1 MRSTRGLDDVLVLD
15 FLLLRQVMGGR
26 KMRTKR
32 TAGAVAAA
40 ATLVLALAACSGGS
54 STGGTSSSSGSGT
67 ATPAFNA
74 AVSKVYNPSDVK
86 GGTLRMANEGDW
98 DSLDP
103 ANNYYSYEWDFG
115 RLYTRTLVTFAA
127 APGDAG
133 AKLVPDLATSLGVAS
148 DNAKTWTYKLKPN
161 LKYEDGTPITS
172 KDVKYDVERSMDKTT
187 FPNGPTYWND
197 FLVGAATFSPYK
209 DKSPDGLKSIETPDD
224 STIIFH
230 LSKSFSGMDYFAQL
244 PSTAPVPQAKDTGAK
259 YKQHVISSGPY
270 MFKTNNAGK
279 NFVLVR
285 NPNWSAAADP
295 NRKALPDEIDVAL
308 NVNAND
314 IDQRLLAGDLD
325 VAVTGV
331 GVGSAAQGQIL
342 GNPQQ
347 KQYADAASSTR
358 LWFTSING
366 NVKPFDNIHCRRAI
380 EYASDRTGYQTAF
393 GGPIA
398 GGDIATN
405 LLPPVIPGQVKF
417 DTYPVSSNTGDV
429 AKAKQELTL
438 CGQPNGFSTS
448 YSYRTE
454 RPHEKAA
461 AEALQQSLAKVG
473 IKLTLKGYPQA
484 DYFAQYAG
492 KPDFA
497 QKNGL
502 GLEANGWAADW
513 PDGYGFLSQLVDSR
527 VIRAT
532 GGSSNFSVRDKAVDA
547 LIDSALTQT
556 DITAREK
563 IWVNIDKKV
572 MDDAYILPGVW
583 TKTLFY
589 RPKNLTNVFVN
600 NGYSMY
606 DYTALGVKK

>member
-1 MRSTRGLDDVLVLD
+1 MTR
-15 FLLLRQVMGGR
+15 
-26 KMRTKR
+26 KR

-40 ATLVLALAACSGGS
+40 ATLALALTACGGGSSTSGSSGGS
-54 STGGTSSSSGSGT
+54 SSGSA
-67 ATPAFNA
+67 ATPSFGA
-74 AVSKVYNPSDVK
+74 AVGKIYNPSDVK

-133 AKLVPDLATSLGVAS
+133 AKLVPDLAQTLGVPS

-161 LKYEDGTPITS
+161 LKYEDGTAITS
-172 KDVKYDVERSMDKTT
+172 KDIKYDVERSLDKAT

-209 DKSPDGLKSIETPDD
+209 NKSAGGLASIETPDD

-230 LSKSFSGMDYFAQL
+230 LNKTFSGMDYFAQL

-259 YKQHVISSGPY
+259 YKSHVISSGPY
-270 MFKTNNAGK
+270 MFQTNNAGK

-285 NPNWSAAADP
+285 NPNWSSADDP

-308 NVNAND
+308 NVNADD
-314 IDQRLLAGDLD
+314 IDQRLLHGDLD

-331 GVGSAAQGQIL
+331 GVGSAAQATVL
-342 GNPQQ
+342 GNPDQ
-347 KQYADAASSTR
+347 KKYADTAVSTR

-366 NVKPFDNIHCRRAI
+366 NVKPLDNIHCRKAV
-380 EYASDRTGYQTAF
+380 EYAADRVGYQTAF

-398 GGDIATN
+398 GGDIASN
-405 LLPPVIPGQVKF
+405 MLPPIIPGQETF
-417 DTYPVSSNTGDV
+417 NDYPSAGNTGDT
-429 AKAKQELTL
+429 AKAKAELVA

-448 YSYRTE
+448 YSYRSE

-461 AEALQQSLAKVG
+461 AESLQSSLAKVG
-473 IKLTLKGYPQA
+473 IKLTLKGYPQN

-502 GLEANGWAADW
+502 GLLANGWAADW
-513 PDGYGFLSQLVDSR
+513 PDGYGFLAQLVDSR
-527 VIRAT
+527 VIRPT
-532 GGSSNFSVRDKAVDA
+532 GGSSNFSVRDPAVDA
-547 LIDSALTQT
+547 LLDSALSQT
-556 DITAREK
+556 DIAAREK
-563 IWVNIDKKV
+563 TWVDIDKKV
-572 MDDAYILPGVW
+572 MEDAYILPGVW
-583 TKTLFY
+583 TKTLLY
-589 RPKNLTNVFVN
+589 RPKNLTNVFVS

-606 DYTALGVKK
+606 DYTALGVK

>member
-1 MRSTRGLDDVLVLD
+1 MRRTR
-15 FLLLRQVMGGR
+15 R
-26 KMRTKR
+26 
-32 TAGAVAAA
+32 AGAVIAAA
-40 ATLVLALAACSGGS
+40 ATLALALAACGGGSSSGGS
-54 STGGTSSSSGSGT
+54 TSSSGAA

-74 AVSKVYNPSDVK
+74 AVNKIYNPSDVK
-86 GGTLRMANEGDW
+86 GGVLRMANEGDW

-127 APGDAG
+127 APGVAG
-133 AKLVPDLATSLGVAS
+133 AKLVPDLAQSLGVAS
-148 DNAKTWTYKLKPN
+148 DGAKTWTYKLKPG
-161 LKYEDGTPITS
+161 LKYEDGTAITS

-187 FPNGPTYWND
+187 FPNGPTYFND
-197 FLVGAATFSPYK
+197 FLVGAATYSPYK
-209 DKSPDGLKSIETPDD
+209 DKSPGGLASIETPDD
-224 STIIFH
+224 STIVFH
-230 LSKSFSGMDYFAQL
+230 LSKPFSGFDYFAQL

-259 YKQHVISSGPY
+259 YKDHVISSGPY
-270 MFKTNNAGK
+270 MFQTNNAGK

-285 NPNWSAAADP
+285 NKYWSAANDP

-308 NVNAND
+308 NVNSND

-347 KQYADAASSTR
+347 KQYADQATSTR

-366 NVKPFDNIHCRRAI
+366 NVKPFDNIHCRRAVL
-380 EYASDRTGYQTAF
+380 YAADRTGYQTAF

-405 LLPPVIPGQVKF
+405 LLPPIIPGQETF
-417 DTYPVSSNTGDV
+417 NTYPVSSNSGDV
-429 AKAKQELTL
+429 AKAKQELGL

-448 YSYRTE
+448 YSYRAE

-461 AEALQQSLAKVG
+461 AEALQQSLAKAG
-473 IKLTLKGYPQA
+473 IKLTLKSYPQA

-502 GLEANGWAADW
+502 GLLANGWAADW

-532 GGSSNFSVRDKAVDA
+532 GGSSNFSVRDPAVDA
-547 LIDSALTQT
+547 LIDSALTET
-556 DITAREK
+556 DTTAREK
-563 IWVNIDKKV
+563 IWVAVDKKV

-583 TKTLFY
+583 TKTLLY

-600 NGYSMY
+600 DGYSMY